1 VEDLLSAIEETHVG
15 DEVEL
20 RVLGGCNERR
30 AEKVR
35 VRLVSRDTLPKAAAA
50 AFPNVGRFGSGR

>member
-1 VEDLLSAIEETHVG
+1 VEDLLSAIEEITVG

-20 RVLGGCNERR
+20 RVLRGCDERR

-35 VRLVSRDTLPKAAAA
+35 VKSVSRDTLPKAAPA